1 MDTTEELFRSD
12 EENKGGENESWWV
25 YEEEDDTRA
34 TKRSSERDDKEIKA
48 GASDEWTSR
57 ITVWGYTAIV
67 HGNKQ
72 IAAHSSEAKH
82 VWSTHSTSDSEEENH
97 INDNV
102 KEQK

>member
-1 MDTTEELFRSD
+1 MSEQV
-12 EENKGGENESWWV
+12 ESQF
-25 YEEEDDTRA
+25 EDIA
-34 TKRSSERDDKEIKA
+34 
-48 GASDEWTSR
+48 
-57 ITVWGYTAIV
+57 TAIV